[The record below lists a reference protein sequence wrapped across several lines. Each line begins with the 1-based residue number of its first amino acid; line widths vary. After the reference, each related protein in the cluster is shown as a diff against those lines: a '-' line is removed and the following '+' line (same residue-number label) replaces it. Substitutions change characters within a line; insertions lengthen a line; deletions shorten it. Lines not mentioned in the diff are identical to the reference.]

1 MYQIEQKKKNDSD
14 FLNFI
19 YKNKNFT
26 ISQVSKALKL
36 TYPTSKRLVDDFLK
50 KKIILQSDEIT
61 HTSGRSSVSFFF
73 KYRKSLFY
81 WNTNRIKKIS
91 FILIDLLG
99 KIKKKKLF

>member
-50 KKIILQSDEIT
+50 KKIIL
-61 HTSGRSSVSFFF
+61 
-73 KYRKSLFY
+73 
-81 WNTNRIKKIS
+81 
-91 FILIDLLG
+91 
-99 KIKKKKLF
+99 